1 MILILSQGEWDAA
14 HTDRLDMRNPV
25 ASAIWDADL
34 VALPDGTHFQI
45 MKNRL
50 NQVRGLVTTARFME
64 LVRLHNL
71 IIKTK

>member
-1 MILILSQGEWDAA
+1 MILILSQGEWDA
-14 HTDRLDMRNPV
+14 TQTNRLDMRHPV

-34 VALPDGTHFQI
+34 VAIPDGTHIQI

-50 NQVRGLVTTARFME
+50 NQVMGLVTPARFME
-64 LVRLHNL
+64 LVRLHNT

>member
-14 HTDRLDMRNPV
+14 QTDRLDMRHPV
-25 ASAIWDADL
+25 ASAIWDADV
-34 VALPDGTHFQI
+34 VAIPAGTHFQV

-50 NQVRGLVTTARFME
+50 NQGMGLVTRTRFME
-64 LVRLHNL
+64 LVRLHNI

>member
-1 MILILSQGEWDAA
+1 MILILSQGEWDGA
-14 HTDRLDMRNPV
+14 HTDRLDMRDPL

-34 VALPDGTHFQI
+34 VAIPDATHFQI

-50 NQVRGLVTTARFME
+50 NQTRGLVTRTQFIE
-64 LVRLHNL
+64 LVRLHST